1 MRPFFHIVIFTLLSI
16 VANAQ
21 SALESLVNA
30 EKAFAQKSAETST
43 RTAFLS
49 FLADSSVIFRPGPVE
64 GKPFWE
70 AAADDKDLLTWEPT
84 FADVSAAGDL
94 GYTTGPFE
102 YRSGREDEKPAGTG
116 HFVSVWEKQPDGS
129 WKVALD
135 LGIGH
140 PPVEKPAFSTSAIP
154 AVTAFKG
161 TIYNTSPGPEEEFF
175 NLEME
180 FAKNFNKLGLQVYKD
195 WLSEEARLYRPGH
208 APYTNKDDISALLAA
223 TDKKFQFSPF
233 RSFLAESGDL
243 GYAYGGGVV
252 TMLENSRSVSL
263 NYLRIWKK
271 ENGRDWRI
279 VLDLVA
285 PRR

>member
-116 HFVSVWEKQPDGS
+116 H
-129 WKVALD
+129 
-135 LGIGH
+135 
-140 PPVEKPAFSTSAIP
+140 PVEKPAFSTSAIP

-180 FAKNFNKLGLQVYKD
+180 FAKNFNKQGLQVYKD

>member
-1 MRPFFHIVIFTLLSI
+1 MRLFFNILIFTLLTI
-16 VANAQ
+16 TTNAQ
-21 SALESLVNA
+21 TPLESLVNA
-30 EKAFAQKSAETST
+30 EKAFARKSAETST
-43 RTAFLS
+43 KAAFLS
-49 FLADSSVIFRPGPVE
+49 FLADSSIIFRPGPVE

-70 AAADDKDLLTWEPT
+70 AAQDDKDMLTWEPT

-102 YRSGREDEKPAGTG
+102 YRAGREDEKPAGTG

-129 WKVALD
+129 WKVMLD

-140 PPVEKPAFSTSAIP
+140 LAVEKPAFSTSAIP
-154 AVTAFKG
+154 AVSASKG
-161 TIYNTSPGPEEEFF
+161 AVSNATPDQEAELF

-180 FAKNFNKLGLQVYKD
+180 FAKAQNKQGLSAYKD

-208 APYTNKDDISALLAA
+208 APYIDKNEISELLKA
-223 TDKKFQFSPF
+223 TDKQLQFSPY
-233 RSFLAESGDL
+233 RSFLSDSGDL
-243 GYAYGGGVV
+243 GYVYGGGVV
-252 TMLENSRSVSL
+252 TILENSRSKSL

-271 ENGRDWRI
+271 ENGRDWKI